1 MQNIR
6 VNETGARTLTDAR
19 PMLINGQA
27 VFVTVDAGAA
37 QLHVGGVVVAEQA
50 AERLT
55 TREAQDMAV
64 AYRESLTAPAAAVA
78 EAEATEAETAAVE
91 AIRAEGAAQAAAADE
106 TITTATPY
114 RFRNSRGRMVTLMPS
129 DPRHPSQAARQ
140 SRLDG
145 EALAAWTVRD
155 ERRYMQY
162 VTDGLGD
169 TDGFYAPLDRA
180 AWKHKAI

>member
-19 PMLINGQA
+19 PMLIDGQA
-27 VFVTVDAGAA
+27 VFVTVDAGTA

-55 TREAQDMAV
+55 TREAQAMAV
-64 AYRESLTAPAAAVA
+64 EYREALAAPAAPVA
-78 EAEATEAETAAVE
+78 EAPATAAEVATVE
-91 AIRAEGAAQAAAADE
+91 TIRTEGAAQVAVANA

-140 SRLDG
+140 IRLDG

-162 VTDGLGD
+162 VADGLAD
-169 TDGFYAPLDRA
+169 TDGHYVPMDRA
-180 AWKHKAI
+180 AWKHKGN

>member
-6 VNETGARTLTDAR
+6 VNEPGARTLKDAR
-19 PMLINGQA
+19 PMLVNGQA
-27 VFVTVDAGAA
+27 VFVTVDAGTA

-50 AERLT
+50 AESLT
-55 TREAQDMAV
+55 IREAQDMAV
-64 AYRESLTAPAAAVA
+64 AYRESLTAPATTTTEVP
-78 EAEATEAETAAVE
+78 ATEAEAAAVQTV
-91 AIRAEGAAQAAAADE
+91 RAEGAAQAAAANA
-106 TITTATPY
+106 TITTSTPY
-114 RFRNSRGRMVTLMPS
+114 RFRNSRGRMITLMPS

-140 SRLDG
+140 DRLDG
-145 EALAAWTVRD
+145 EVLAAWTVRD

-162 VTDGLGD
+162 VADGLGD

>member
-19 PMLINGQA
+19 PMMIDGKS
-27 VFVTVDAGAA
+27 VFVTVDGGTA

-50 AERLT
+50 ATRMS

-64 AYRESLTAPAAAVA
+64 AYREALAAPAAPVV
-78 EAEATEAETAAVE
+78 EAPATAAETAAVE
-91 AIRAEGAAQAAAADE
+91 AIRAEGAAKAAAAAE
-106 TITTATPY
+106 IVATATPV
-114 RFRNSRGRMVTLMPS
+114 RFRNFTGRMVTIVPS
-129 DPRHPSQAARQ
+129 DPRHPSKAAAQ
-140 SRLDG
+140 DRLDG

-162 VTDGLGD
+162 VADGLAD
-169 TDGFYAPLDRA
+169 TDGHYVPMDRA
-180 AWKHKAI
+180 AWKHKGN

>member
-6 VNETGARTLTDAR
+6 VNEPGARTLKDAR
-19 PMLINGQA
+19 PMLVNGQA
-27 VFVTVDAGAA
+27 VFVTVDAGTA

-50 AERLT
+50 AESLT
-55 TREAQDMAV
+55 IREAQDMAV
-64 AYRESLTAPAAAVA
+64 AYRESLTAPATTTTEVP
-78 EAEATEAETAAVE
+78 ATEAEAAAVQT
-91 AIRAEGAAQAAAADE
+91 IRAEGAAQAAAANA
-106 TITTATPY
+106 TITTSTPY

-140 SRLDG
+140 DRLDG
-145 EALAAWTVRD
+145 EVLAAWTVRD

-162 VTDGLGD
+162 VADGLGD